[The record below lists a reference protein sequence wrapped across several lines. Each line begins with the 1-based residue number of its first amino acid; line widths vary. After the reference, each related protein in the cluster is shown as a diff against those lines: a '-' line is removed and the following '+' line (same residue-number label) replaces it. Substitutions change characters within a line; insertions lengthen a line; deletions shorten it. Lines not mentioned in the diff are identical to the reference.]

1 MKKISLKFNHFIT
14 GIEIAHVFFV
24 ALIVVINLFISSYL
38 RNQGLFFVAN
48 QTPIGHSFGYYS
60 SLLILLFSTWAVIK
74 FDFLHKTPVYAI
86 LILAGLYSNFV
97 EKVMFNS
104 VADYLPLGS
113 LYLNLADSQIFLGLL
128 ILNLQSWIP
137 KVKVSLEVSK
147 SKSLV

>member
-1 MKKISLKFNHFIT
+1 MSWRK
-14 GIEIAHVFFV
+14 EV
-24 ALIVVINLFISSYL
+24 A
-38 RNQGLFFVAN
+38 AN
-48 QTPIGHSFGYYS
+48 E
-60 SLLILLFSTWAVIK
+60 IK

-137 KVKVSLEVSK
+137 KVKASLEVSK